1 MKQQSAYPLRIDE
14 TLQKK
19 VKQIAKE
26 NDRTYRAQI
35 ENILKNF
42 VADYE
47 REYGEIQIDSP
58 ETITSRKQSR
68 KMM

>member
-47 REYGEIQIDSP
+47 KEHGKIQIDSP
-58 ETITSRKQSR
+58 ETT
-68 KMM
+68 

>member
-47 REYGEIQIDSP
+47 REHGEIQIDSP
-58 ETITSRKQSR
+58 GTT
-68 KMM
+68 

>member
-35 ENILKNF
+35 ENILKNYKAQRDNPSF
-42 VADYE
+42 V
-47 REYGEIQIDSP
+47 RG
-58 ETITSRKQSR
+58 
-68 KMM
+68 